1 MILSSLIKKTDS
13 ELAKMGKDEIS
24 KSSGACLVLGKII
37 YALSLL
43 MPNDTTLAKYIAS
56 MIGDSAKDIP
66 RASFSIAVCAAFI
79 GEGAGKYSEKV
90 FDKTAARVLAVA
102 SAIYNL
108 LTKAVEDKREMTIGK
123 ETFVMDETRADGYR
137 VQVSVI
143 INEGDKSTMQSR
155 LESIRDALKP
165 AKAKGEGGEGGEG
178 EDKSEGGD
186 VLPLEVQALDAL
198 KAFAVALGKATFDKV
213 QFKAL
218 NAAFAEV
225 SALMKVKG
233 KAAKEAPK
241 ATGEME
247 GATFVPSAPVAGG
260 EKSPTAKAA

>member
-1 MILSSLIKKTDS
+1 
-13 ELAKMGKDEIS
+13 
-24 KSSGACLVLGKII
+24 
-37 YALSLL
+37 
-43 MPNDTTLAKYIAS
+43 
-56 MIGDSAKDIP
+56 
-66 RASFSIAVCAAFI
+66 
-79 GEGAGKYSEKV
+79 
-90 FDKTAARVLAVA
+90 
-102 SAIYNL
+102 
-108 LTKAVEDKREMTIGK
+108 
-123 ETFVMDETRADGYR
+123 MDETRADGYR
-137 VQVSVI
+137 VQVATI
-143 INEGDKSTMQSR
+143 INDGDKSTMQSR

-165 AKAKGEGGEGGEG
+165 AKQTGSEGGEG

>member
-43 MPNDTTLAKYIAS
+43 MPKDTTLAKYVAG
-56 MIGDSAKDIP
+56 MIGDKAKDIP

-108 LTKAVEDKREMTIGK
+108 LTKAVEDKREITIGK
-123 ETFVMDETRADGYR
+123 ETFIMDETRADGYR
-137 VQVSVI
+137 VQVANI

-178 EDKSEGGD
+178 EGGD

-233 KAAKEAPK
+233 KAAKEAPI
-241 ATGEME
+241 AMDGME
-247 GATFVPSAPVAGG
+247 GATFVPSVPVAGG
-260 EKSPTAKAA
+260 EKSPTVKAA

>member
-43 MPNDTTLAKYIAS
+43 MPKDTTLAKYVAG
-56 MIGDSAKDIP
+56 MIGDKAKDIP

-137 VQVSVI
+137 VQIATI
-143 INEGDKSTMQSR
+143 INEGDKSSMQSR

-165 AKAKGEGGEGGEG
+165 AKQTGSEGGEG

-198 KAFAVALGKATFDKV
+198 KAFAIALGKATFDKV